1 MLMVG
6 DAAGVLDPFS
16 GEGQASALASG
27 LLAGETAARALK
39 GEIAIADLPRFY
51 AAQWRRRFA
60 RRFAWS
66 ALFRRMMLNPS
77 IGSSAARLAGR
88 PIVEL
93 AARSLGR
100 DIGSNA

>member
-16 GEGQASALASG
+16 GEGQASALVSG
-27 LLAGETAARALK
+27 LLAGDTAARALA
-39 GEIAIADLPRFY
+39 GEIRMPDLAHVYR
-51 AAQWRRRFA
+51 AEWRRRFA

-77 IGSSAARLAGR
+77 IGSAAARLAGR